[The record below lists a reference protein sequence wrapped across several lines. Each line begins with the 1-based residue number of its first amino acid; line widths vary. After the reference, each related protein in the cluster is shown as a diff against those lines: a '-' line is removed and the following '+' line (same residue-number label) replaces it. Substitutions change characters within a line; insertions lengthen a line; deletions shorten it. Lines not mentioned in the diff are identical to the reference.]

1 MRAPAKSPPAPPFS
15 AKMRNEKMQAAKKS
29 PKAESAPPA
38 QNHETPEKKKRK
50 LHNILLDIAIAFCL
64 TGIVS
69 LVLSRPIGV
78 RISDRQHEDA
88 IDEYIAAVNALSD
101 EELENI
107 KARAVEYNKNY
118 ALVRP
123 YIWAEPFGEFKLDYP
138 SELSVPGT
146 DVIGYIE
153 IPSIDVRLP
162 IYHYSSDENM
172 SRGCGHSECTSLP
185 VGGTDGHYV
194 LFSHRNMVTAVTF
207 EHLDRLKEG
216 DTFSVT
222 VLKDTATFE
231 VDNIR
236 VVDPKCPE
244 EYADDKVEEG
254 KELCTLVTCTPNITN
269 THRLFVRGTRVD

>member
-1 MRAPAKSPPAPPFS
+1 MRAESNKTEPREASGVTLSPQDIKSV
-15 AKMRNEKMQAAKKS
+15 
-29 PKAESAPPA
+29 PKAP
-38 QNHETPEKKKRK
+38 KKKKISLKRK
-50 LHNILLDIAIAFCL
+50 LIVAVAAICAIGGACLL
-64 TGIVS
+64 
-69 LVLSRPIGV
+69 LVRPIGV
-78 RISDRQHEDA
+78 QITNSLHEDA

-185 VGGTDGHYV
+185 VGGTDGHFV
-194 LFSHRNMVTAVTF
+194 LISHRNMATAVTF

-216 DTFSVT
+216 DTFYVT
-222 VLKDTATFE
+222 VLKDKITFK
-231 VDNIR
+231 VDMTR
-236 VVDPKCPE
+236 VVDPNSFE
-244 EYADDKVEEG
+244 DLADDKVEEG